1 VSARDRERARR
12 RVAEL
17 STPVDVVELTALA
30 EHADVVVE
38 CAPAAVFAE
47 VAGPAVESGR
57 TLVTLSV
64 GALLDHEHLIG
75 RAQETGAQI
84 IVPSGALLGLDAVRA
99 AAQGDIQSVRM
110 VTRKPPRGLAGAPLV
125 VERGID
131 LDRLET
137 PLRLFEGNAR
147 DAVKGFPA
155 NVNVAAALGLAGLG
169 PQATQLE
176 IWADPAVERNIH
188 HIEVVADSAR
198 FEMTIENVPSDDNPR
213 TGRIVALSVVAT
225 LKAMIA
231 PLRIGA

>member
-1 VSARDRERARR
+1 
-12 RVAEL
+12 
-17 STPVDVVELTALA
+17 
-30 EHADVVVE
+30 
-38 CAPAAVFAE
+38 
-47 VAGPAVESGR
+47 VESGR

-64 GALLDHEHLIG
+64 GALLDNEHLIG
-75 RAQETGAQI
+75 RAAETGAQI

-155 NVNVAAALGLAGLG
+155 NINVAAALGLAGLG

-176 IWADPAVERNIH
+176 IWADPAVERNVH

-225 LKAMIA
+225 LKAMTA